1 MEVKIRDLLENVER
15 PTDYRP
21 TNATTKDRPTNGH
34 RELSLPIRSYLLCLF
49 FEETYRILPGETY
62 RILPCETYRI
72 LPGETYRIIPGETY
86 RILPCETYRILPGEE
101 PRVRGQGDQAQS
113 VGQHLILVINKYI

>member
-1 MEVKIRDLLENVER
+1 MQVKVILRGSNLYVYSSV
-15 PTDYRP
+15 P
-21 TNATTKDRPTNGH
+21 
-34 RELSLPIRSYLLCLF
+34 PITLN
-49 FEETYRILPGETY
+49 FE
-62 RILPCETYRI
+62 ETYRI